1 MLLLLHMKNILE
13 YSLSNLY
20 DIMEGSPDY
29 PYICIDG
36 DDIGAHTVLWWARH
50 TWFSWTK
57 RVKIKDFRNGNYSV
71 EKVRYADGTHVR
83 NTDSYHLI
91 YKTLSRED
99 VENYEIVYPVQ

>member
-1 MLLLLHMKNILE
+1 MVQL
-13 YSLSNLY
+13 
-20 DIMEGSPDY
+20 D
-29 PYICIDG
+29 
-36 DDIGAHTVLWWARH
+36 
-50 TWFSWTK
+50 K